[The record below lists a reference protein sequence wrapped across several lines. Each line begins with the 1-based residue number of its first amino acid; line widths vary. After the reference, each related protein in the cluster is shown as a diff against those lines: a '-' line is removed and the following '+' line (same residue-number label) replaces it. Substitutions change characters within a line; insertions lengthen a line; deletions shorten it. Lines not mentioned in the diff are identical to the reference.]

1 MRRKEADM
9 AQDMYEF
16 YMPVKLVF
24 HNGAIRETAKE
35 AKRFSDKAL
44 VITDKPLLQTG
55 LLEPVFQDM
64 KELEMEYVIW
74 DEIVPNPRD
83 VDMDRGGAFARES
96 GAGVIIAVGGGSAM
110 DTAKA
115 IGALMTNGGS
125 VREWY
130 GDKLV
135 HEIAP
140 LICVPTTCGTGSEV
154 THEAIINDTQLM
166 QKKCIWG
173 AGNSAKTAILDP
185 QVLKGLPAH
194 LLASTGIDALTHAV
208 ESYTCTAASP
218 ITDALGMKAIELIGR
233 SLIRAV
239 ETKETDALTDMMN
252 ASVIA
257 GMAFGNSNVAA
268 VHCMAEALGG
278 FYDIP
283 HGVANAML
291 LPCVSRYNV
300 PGAAAKYADVA
311 EALGVD
317 ISGLSEEEAAYAGI
331 DYIEAMC
338 RQLKIPKFCEEEKV
352 DPKDFTFLAEAA
364 AIKGPTRVNPVYVDQ
379 EIYLHLF
386 EQAYAE

>member
-1 MRRKEADM
+1 M
-9 AQDMYEF
+9 AQDNYGF
-16 YMPVKLVF
+16 FMPTKLVF
-24 HNGAIRETAKE
+24 HNGAFREIAKE
-35 AKRFSDKAL
+35 AKVFSDKAL
-44 VITDKPLLQTG
+44 VITDKPLLGTG
-55 LLEPVFQDM
+55 LLEPLFADL
-64 KELEMEYVIW
+64 KELDMEYVVW

-83 VDMDRGGAFARES
+83 VDMDRGGAFATES
-96 GAGVIIAVGGGSAM
+96 GAGVIIAVGGGSTM

-125 VREWY
+125 VRDWY

-135 HEIAP
+135 NDIAP

-154 THEAIINDTQLM
+154 THESIINDTELM

-173 AGNSAKTAILDP
+173 AKNSAKVAVLDP
-185 QVLKGLPAH
+185 QVLKGLPPH

-218 ITDALGMKAIELIGR
+218 ITDALGKKAIELIRR
-233 SLIRAV
+233 SLVKAV
-239 ETKETDALTDMMN
+239 ETKDDDALTDMMN

-300 PGAAAKYADVA
+300 PGAAQKYAEVA
-311 EALGVD
+311 EALGVEID
-317 ISGLSEEEAAYAGI
+317 GMTAEEAAYAGI
-331 DYIEAMC
+331 DYIENMC
-338 RQLKIPKFCEEEKV
+338 RQLKIPKFSEEPKI
-352 DPKDFTFLAEAA
+352 DPKDFEFLSKAA
-364 AIKGPTRVNPVYVDQ
+364 AIKGPTKVNPVFVDEKIYVD
-379 EIYLHLF
+379 LF
-386 EQAYAE
+386 HKAFAE